1 MATVNTEA
9 GVKKASSS
17 KDLLQDVF
25 VFFYLKICFIISYSK
40 AQSCL
45 FSANFTEP
53 VITYAPRPIV
63 TTKGSD
69 AIFSCEVSSYP
80 LASIQWSKEGDVI
93 SFPADDSSTVVQV
106 CAH

>member
-9 GVKKASSS
+9 GVKKHPVA
-17 KDLLQDVF
+17 KICFRMFLF
-25 VFFYLKICFIISYSK
+25 NLKICFIFIISYFK

-93 SFPADDSSTVVQV
+93 SFPADDSSTAVQV